1 MSPTGPKV
9 APEIAGLRTRS
20 VSGVPPSMR
29 LINIFFSLLQFLYTT
44 QSYSPER
51 IDLDS
56 GKSRQIG
63 IKITKI

>member
-9 APEIAGLRTRS
+9 APERAGLRTRS
-20 VSGVPPSMR
+20 VSGVRPSMR
-29 LINIFFSLLQFLYTT
+29 LINIFFLLQFLYTT